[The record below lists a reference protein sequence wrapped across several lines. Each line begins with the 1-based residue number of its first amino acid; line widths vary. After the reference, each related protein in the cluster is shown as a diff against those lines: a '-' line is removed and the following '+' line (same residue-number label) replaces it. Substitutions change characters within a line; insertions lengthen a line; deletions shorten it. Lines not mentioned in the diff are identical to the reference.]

1 MATTEE
7 IRAAV
12 HRVKRHE
19 AGNDVYGPSAE
30 QLAIDRTVI
39 CDAYLTLINRT
50 PTEAVQAAVEEIIEA
65 VHSDNWMVKEDCTHE
80 FIQAVTPIIQRH
92 TPPVNE
98 RLLALVNAVDDTV
111 AGLCCDDV
119 LVDGVLVNWFDARKE
134 ALAALEAK

>member
-1 MATTEE
+1 MTAIEKLADACRE
-7 IRAAV
+7 MVDWHFAVSHEPNKQLNQVIDGLIDAIAAY
-12 HRVKRHE
+12 E
-19 AGNDVYGPSAE
+19 SE
-30 QLAIDRTVI
+30 LALVNL
-39 CDAYLTLINRT
+39 A
-50 PTEAVQAAVEEIIEA
+50 PTEAANAAADELGVF
-65 VHSDNWMVKEDCTHE
+65 SFGNTKEDE
-80 FIQAVTPIIQRH
+80 RNRMAAIIQRH